1 MSGVQLHG
9 RRRSKVAAI
18 ATVPT
23 VSTLAR
29 ADGPI
34 VLVRGG
40 RLGAG
45 RALGDPEDAV
55 VRVGLAALRLNAIAP
70 VAFVLD
76 AASRESKL
84 FFGAAGLDAQ
94 DDFVLRLAIGKV
106 ERFETHAVAAILA
119 FDLAEAARRSVG
131 QDRVQVAVL

>member
-9 RRRSKVAAI
+9 WRRSKVAAI
-18 ATVPT
+18 AAVPT
-23 VSTLAR
+23 VAALAR

-76 AASRESKL
+76 SASRESKL
-84 FFGAAGLDAQ
+84 FFGAAGFDTQ
-94 DDFVLRLAIGKV
+94 DDFVPHVVIGQI

-119 FDLAEAARRSVG
+119 LDIAEVARRAVG